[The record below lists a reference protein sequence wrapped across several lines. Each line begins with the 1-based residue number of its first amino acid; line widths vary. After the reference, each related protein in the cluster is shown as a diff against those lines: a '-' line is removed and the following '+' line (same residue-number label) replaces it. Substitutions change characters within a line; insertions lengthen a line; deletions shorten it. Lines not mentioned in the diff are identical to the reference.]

1 MHKGWGTWAI
11 FDGHAGPWTAEVL
24 SGLLPLFLA
33 PRLDAAEYFKRRYIP
48 NDPIIINAIK
58 TAFLQLDV
66 TILDYA
72 AQLIQQGGPLAHVVS
87 GAAHAFSESCAL
99 LALYDP
105 THSVLRLANVGDS
118 RAVLG
123 RWNGTKYV
131 CEPMSVDHT
140 GFNPDEVSRLQRE
153 HPGEHGIVDP
163 RSGRVHGLATSR
175 AFGDS

>member
-1 MHKGWGTWAI
+1 M
-11 FDGHAGPWTAEVL
+11 L
-24 SGLLPLFLA
+24 SYYKVATDIVDRARVTPAVGMALA
-33 PRLDAAEYFKRRYIP
+33 DEILGERSGVTDAP
-48 NDPIIINAIK
+48 N
-58 TAFLQLDV
+58 
-66 TILDYA
+66 
-72 AQLIQQGGPLAHVVS
+72 
-87 GAAHAFSESCAL
+87 
-99 LALYDP
+99 
-105 THSVLRLANVGDS
+105 
-118 RAVLG
+118 AVLG

>member
-1 MHKGWGTWAI
+1 MFRRRHVRLDSRACLDGDDRWAI

-58 TAFLQLDV
+58 TAFLQLDF
-66 TILDYA
+66 TILD
-72 AQLIQQGGPLAHVVS
+72 GGPLAHVVS
-87 GAAHAFSESCAL
+87 GAAHAFSGSCAL

-140 GFNPDEVSRLQRE
+140 GFNPDEVSNVNTLVNTRL
-153 HPGEHGIVDP
+153 
-163 RSGRVHGLATSR
+163 
-175 AFGDS
+175 

>member
-1 MHKGWGTWAI
+1 MLIASELALRGRLL
-11 FDGHAGPWTAEVL
+11 PWTAEVL
-24 SGLLPLFLA
+24 SGLLPLFLV

-58 TAFLQLDV
+58 TAFLHLDF

-72 AQLIQQGGPLAHVVS
+72 GQLIQHGGPLAHVVS
-87 GAAHAFSESCAL
+87 GAAHAFSGSCAL

-123 RWNGTKYV
+123 RWDGTKYV